1 MQASENQRPPGR
13 RRRRPTDPRHQLWF
27 AIGLLLTIGVGGTL
41 GYWALGLTPLDALY
55 QTVITVTTVGF
66 REIGDVD
73 GRFEVFTIIVVLV
86 GTSTTLYTFS
96 IVLEILI
103 EGRLTDHYRR
113 QRMERDIAHL
123 RGHVILCGYGQVG
136 RAITDSLE
144 RSGHNVVIIDREET
158 IEEVEDHYWV
168 HGDATDDSVLRIAGL
183 EHASTLIC
191 AMNSDADNL
200 FVTLSARAE
209 RSDLFIVARATNQSV
224 EPKLR
229 RAGANQVVNPHQ
241 IGGSRMAALVLENSR
256 PGGL

>member
-1 MQASENQRPPGR
+1 
-13 RRRRPTDPRHQLWF
+13 LWF
-27 AIGLLLTIGVGGTL
+27 AIGLLIAIGLGGTL
-41 GYWALGLTPLDALY
+41 GYWGLGLAPLDALY

-73 GRFEVFTIIVVLV
+73 GRFEVFTIVVVLV
-86 GTSTTLYTFS
+86 GTSTTLYTFG

-168 HGDATDDSVLRIAGL
+168 HGDATDDSFLRTAGL

-191 AMNSDADNL
+191 AMDSDSDNL

-209 RSDLFIVARATNQSV
+209 RPDLFIVARATNQSV